1 MIGIPLLKTL
11 LYIFII
17 YPLPVFDCH

>member
-17 YPLPVFDCH
+17 YPLSVFDCH